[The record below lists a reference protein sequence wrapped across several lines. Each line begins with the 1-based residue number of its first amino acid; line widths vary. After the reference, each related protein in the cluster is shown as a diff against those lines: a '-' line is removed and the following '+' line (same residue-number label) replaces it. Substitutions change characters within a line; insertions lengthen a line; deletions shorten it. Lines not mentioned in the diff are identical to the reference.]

1 MKKWQL
7 SLVLVGLLGMVY
19 AMNVV
24 QQKRLEE
31 RAALEKAAK
40 EARLQA
46 ESAHAGKLSPA
57 MAHSG
62 THGSAKA
69 SFEVP
74 PPAGPENAPVKIDV
88 FLDGSNACHATST
101 ELTELSKVYGK
112 LVRVVFL
119 NMMKPEVSQ
128 KADKLQ
134 LGCAAGLA
142 LNGKVEMTLATPNG
156 KRIISFRGPSNHDKY
171 RTPDVY
177 LAVNSLLE
185 SKGIKVPAAAKERT
199 VGAGA
204 ITPVGPGQTPGHK

>member
-7 SLVLVGLLGMVY
+7 SLVMVGLLGMVY

-40 EARLQA
+40 EARLKA
-46 ESAHAGKLSPA
+46 ESTHAAKLSPA
-57 MAHSG
+57 LAHSQ
-62 THGSAKA
+62 THGGGQP
-69 SFEVP
+69 SFTVP
-74 PPAGPENAPVKIDV
+74 PPAGPEKAPVKIEV

-101 ELTELSKVYGK
+101 ELSELSKVYGK

-142 LNGKVEMTLATPNG
+142 INGKVEMMLKTPNG
-156 KRIISFRGPSNHDKY
+156 KRLISFRGPANHDKY

-177 LAVNSLLE
+177 LAVNSILE
-185 SKGIKVPAAAKERT
+185 SKGIKVPKLAKERT
-199 VGAGA
+199 VGAGS
-204 ITPVGPGQTPGHK
+204 ITPMGPGKMPGSH